1 MEEDDKSM
9 KKSIKSRILCFGVAF
24 SLLFAQASVE
34 SYAANSTTSKSNTA
48 TSSSTSTTTKSSTTT
63 SGSTSK
69 TTTTTTTTTTTKNK
83 VGTKTWKTQKIVKEF
98 KRNGN
103 KIYGEIYRP
112 VGDGKFP
119 GIVICHGFNSNCGYA
134 REFAQYLATKGVV
147 AYIFDFIGGGT
158 NVKSGGNTTDM
169 SVLTEAQD
177 FNVVFNGIR
186 SLSYVDE
193 TRMFVMGESQG
204 GYVATYIAGTR
215 PKDIK
220 GLIALYPAYN
230 LGGDYT
236 WMLQWGLIPEKMN
249 FLGMT
254 VGRKYFE
261 DLSKVDIYKT
271 MANFTGKTVIIHGTA
286 DYLVPISGSEQAVKT
301 MKNAKLVKVQ
311 GGEHGFGVN
320 STVRTEAYNLIKE
333 LSNK

>member
-1 MEEDDKSM
+1 M
-9 KKSIKSRILCFGVAF
+9 RRRLLCFIMALAIMLCVGNPIEV
-24 SLLFAQASVE
+24 
-34 SYAANSTTSKSNTA
+34 YAA
-48 TSSSTSTTTKSSTTT
+48 SSSTSTKTSSSTAKA
-63 SGSTSK
+63 S
-69 TTTTTTTTTTTKNK
+69 TTTTTKTDSATKTTGSTSSKTTAATTAVTKTK
-83 VGTKTWKTQKIVKEF
+83 VGEKTWKTQKIVKEF

-112 VGDGKFP
+112 VGDGPFP
-119 GIVICHGFNSNCGYA
+119 GIIICHGFNANCGYA

-158 NVKSGGNTTDM
+158 NVKSGGSTTNM

-177 FNVVFNGIR
+177 FNVAFNGIR

-204 GYVATYIAGTR
+204 GFVATYIAGTR
-215 PKDIK
+215 SKDIK

-236 WMLQWGLIPEKMN
+236 WMIKMGLIPEKMN

-261 DLSKVDIYKT
+261 DLSKVNIYKT
-271 MANFTGKTVIIHGTA
+271 MTNFTGKTVIIHGTA
-286 DYLVPISGSEQAVKT
+286 DNLVPISGSEQAVKT
-301 MKNAKLVKVQ
+301 MKNAKLVKVK
-311 GGEHGFGVN
+311 GGQHGFGVN
-320 STVRTEAYNLIKE
+320 STVRNEAYNLIKE